1 MPQQHIAVVGSG
13 IAGLS
18 AAWLL
23 SKSHKVTLFERE
35 RRIGGHTNTVNAT
48 TADGPVPVDTGFI
61 VFNETNYPNLTALFD
76 HLKVATAPAHMGFA
90 VSLGEG
96 RLEYNGEKLVGM
108 FGQKRNLLR
117 LDHWRLVQDLVR
129 FFHSAERDIV
139 EMPAD
144 MTIAEFLDEGGYS
157 QSFVENHILPV
168 SAAIWSTPS
177 RGMLS
182 FPAHTFVKF
191 FANHGLLKI
200 VGRPAWRSVM
210 GGAQEYVSRILA
222 DTRMDV
228 RQGVDIKAIRR
239 HTNGVEIVDEQGISQ
254 SFDEVVLACHADQA
268 LKLLDDASI
277 KERNVLSAFRFSKN
291 RAVLHTDSSFMP
303 KRRHL
308 WCAWNYLRPDVERDD
323 ALSVTYWMNRL
334 QPLPTRTD
342 LFVTLNPYKE
352 FAPGT
357 VQYETEY
364 EHPLFDAAAIDA
376 QSSFSRIQG
385 VNRTWFAGA
394 WLGYGFHEDGLQ
406 AGLEV
411 AERIGLLER
420 PWKVANARARIAH
433 NWMQGEPAKWAAE

>member
-1 MPQQHIAVVGSG
+1 MPQHHIAVVGSG

-35 RRIGGHTNTVNAT
+35 RRIGGHTNTVNAS

-76 HLKVATAPAHMGFA
+76 HLKVATAPSHMGFA

-117 LDHWRLVQDLVR
+117 LDHWRLIQDIIR
-129 FFHSAERDIV
+129 FFNRAEHDILA
-139 EMPAD
+139 MPIE
-144 MTIAEFLDEGGYS
+144 MTIAEFLHQGGYS
-157 QSFVENHILPV
+157 QSFVEDHILPV

-177 RGMLS
+177 RGMLE

-200 VGRPAWRSVM
+200 IGRPSWRTVM
-210 GGAQEYVSRILA
+210 GGSQEYVSRMLA
-222 DTRMDV
+222 GTRMDA
-228 RQGVDIKAIRR
+228 RQGVEIKSIRR
-239 HTNGVEIVDEQGISQ
+239 RANGVEVIDEKGVARI
-254 SFDEVVLACHADQA
+254 FDEVVLACHADQA
-268 LKLLDDASI
+268 LGLLEDASI
-277 KERNVLSAFRFSKN
+277 EERNILSAFRFSKN
-291 RAVLHTDSSFMP
+291 RAVLHTDSAFMP

-308 WCAWNYLRPDVERDD
+308 WCAWNYLRPEGERED

-334 QPLPTRTD
+334 QPLPTRTN
-342 LFVTLNPYKE
+342 LFVTLNPYKD

-357 VQYETEY
+357 IQYETEY
-364 EHPLFDAAAIDA
+364 EHPLFDTAAIAA
-376 QSSFSRIQG
+376 QTAFSHIQG

-411 AERIGLLER
+411 AERIGLRER
-420 PWKVANARARIAH
+420 PWKVADARARVAH
-433 NWMQGEPAKWAAE
+433 NWVQGEPTRWAAE